1 MSSDSSLWNPPA
13 RLEDLMAGEY
23 EVECA
28 SAWPMFA
35 GLDVADVLVVS
46 HSSPRIPS
54 QSLHEAASDAVRGLL
69 KSTQVARLLCTRR
82 LILVAR
88 TAPGDYLGKSA
99 VLRAQ
104 RRGLWESFDDEDLPA
119 GERNE
124 FPIEGSPGHFVGY
137 VDVRPEDAMR
147 SIEFTRTHFAI
158 CSAIAGDE
166 AVEPLLAAVASC
178 VSSRDL
184 VQTFVA
190 SQAADGVA
198 VFRAFG
204 QFDDAEVSADL
215 FVSTSAWESVAMER
229 QASGPPNEG
238 TL

>member
-1 MSSDSSLWNPPA
+1 
-13 RLEDLMAGEY
+13 
-23 EVECA
+23 
-28 SAWPMFA
+28 MFA

-158 CSAIAGDE
+158 CAAIAGDE

-215 FVSTSAWESVAMER
+215 FVSTSAWESVASER